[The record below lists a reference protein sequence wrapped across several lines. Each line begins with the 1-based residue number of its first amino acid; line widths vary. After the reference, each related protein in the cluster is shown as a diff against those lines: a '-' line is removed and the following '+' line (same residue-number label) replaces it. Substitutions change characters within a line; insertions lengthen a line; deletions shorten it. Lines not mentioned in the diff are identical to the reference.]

1 MSNCASRAPKSRI
14 NIPLLDAQSA
24 PQKFA
29 PTTRSAHYRAVKMKF
44 DWRAKPIMRSV
55 LPRSVVPRQASTALR
70 LLLAALVVIVLG
82 GLAITL
88 VQLTDTALSIQE
100 RLARLPMWA
109 AYPLAAALIGLGGV
123 IAYLLW
129 RLLRPAKIKP
139 ALSQVITRE
148 AVLAR
153 VEALNSGQSLDS
165 GKNNSAVS
173 RANAEQEQHLVA
185 AAHEE
190 LAELDR
196 RANSDSLY
204 LALFGEI
211 STGKSSLIRA
221 LTGEAVEVSVTGGT
235 TLHAKVYR
243 AQLAGEQLD
252 QAQALMIS
260 DVPGTNEADA
270 GARGVLARE
279 EALRAHV
286 VALVV
291 TGDLSRAEA
300 SEWQWLVAFGK
311 PVWLILNKIDRYCES
326 ELAQLLRRL
335 KEKFGTEP
343 IAVSAGYDES
353 VSVID
358 ANGMESQRLRKIPA
372 KVAPLQAR
380 LTQFSKENQGN
391 KAKLEP
397 ARSHAVLN
405 ALDLKLRGAEHSRR
419 LAQGEQIV
427 TQYTRRA
434 MIGAMASVAP
444 GSDLVIQGA
453 LSFGLV
459 KALTELYGISMTKLD
474 IDDLLALLGGKL
486 KGSITL
492 LLAIA
497 GNAAKAFPGLGTLG
511 GGALHAVAYGLLF
524 QSVGRALL
532 ECLDRQLL
540 DARGGVDRLAL
551 LKHLSVELTD
561 HRQLIGRATKLAR
574 EFSKSATDR

>member
-1 MSNCASRAPKSRI
+1 
-14 NIPLLDAQSA
+14 
-24 PQKFA
+24 
-29 PTTRSAHYRAVKMKF
+29 
-44 DWRAKPIMRSV
+44 MRSV

-335 KEKFGTEP
+335 KEKFGTDP

-372 KVAPLQAR
+372 KVAHLQAR

-405 ALDLKLRGAEHSRR
+405 ALDLKLSGAEHSRR

-561 HRQLIGRATKLAR
+561 HRQLIGRATQLAR

>member
-1 MSNCASRAPKSRI
+1 
-14 NIPLLDAQSA
+14 
-24 PQKFA
+24 
-29 PTTRSAHYRAVKMKF
+29 
-44 DWRAKPIMRSV
+44 MRPV
-55 LPRSVVPRQASTALR
+55 LPRPELPRQASTALR
-70 LLLAALVVIVLG
+70 LLLAALAVTVLG

-100 RLARLPMWA
+100 RLARLPAWA
-109 AYPLAAALIGLGGV
+109 AYPLAAALIGLAFAL
-123 IAYLLW
+123 AYLLW
-129 RLLRPAKIKP
+129 RLLRPTKVKP
-139 ALSQVITRE
+139 ALSQVITRD
-148 AVLAR
+148 AVVAR
-153 VEALNSGQSLDS
+153 VEALTAGQSLDG
-165 GKNNSAVS
+165 GKSSSAVS
-173 RANAEQEQHLVA
+173 RANAEQEQQLVA

-196 RANSDSLY
+196 RASSDALY

-235 TLHAKVYR
+235 TLQAKLYS
-243 AQLAGEQLD
+243 AQLPGKHS
-252 QAQALMIS
+252 LMIA

-270 GARGVLARE
+270 RARGVLARE

-291 TGDLSRAEA
+291 TGDLSRAQA

-311 PVWLILNKIDRYCES
+311 PVWLILNKIDRYSET
-326 ELAQLLRRL
+326 ELAQLLVRL
-335 KEKFGTEP
+335 KEKFGTDA

-358 ANGMESQRLRKIPA
+358 ADGVESQRLRKIPA
-372 KVAPLQAR
+372 KVTPLLSKLA
-380 LTQFSKENQGN
+380 QFASENQGN

-405 ALDLKLRGAEHSRR
+405 ALDLKLSGAEHSRR
-419 LAQGEQIV
+419 LSQGEQIV

-459 KALTELYGISMTKLD
+459 KALTELYGIGMTKLD

-524 QSVGRALL
+524 QSIGRALL

-551 LKHLSVELTD
+551 LKHLSVDLGD
-561 HRQLIGRATKLAR
+561 HRLLIGRAGQLVR
-574 EFSKSATDR
+574 EFVKSTQ

>member
-1 MSNCASRAPKSRI
+1 MP
-14 NIPLLDAQSA
+14 P
-24 PQKFA
+24 
-29 PTTRSAHYRAVKMKF
+29 
-44 DWRAKPIMRSV
+44 V
-55 LPRSVVPRQASTALR
+55 LPRPELPRQASTALR
-70 LLLAALVVIVLG
+70 LLLAALAVTVLG

-100 RLARLPMWA
+100 RLARLPAWA
-109 AYPLAAALIGLGGV
+109 AYPLAAALIGLAFAL
-123 IAYLLW
+123 AYLLW
-129 RLLRPAKIKP
+129 RLLRPTKVKP
-139 ALSQVITRE
+139 ALSQVITRD
-148 AVLAR
+148 AVVAR
-153 VEALNSGQSLDS
+153 VEALTAGQSLDS
-165 GKNNSAVS
+165 GTNSSPVS
-173 RANAEQEQHLVA
+173 RAHAEQEQQMVA
-185 AAHEE
+185 AANEE

-196 RANSDSLY
+196 RASSDALY

-235 TLHAKVYR
+235 TLHAKLYS
-243 AQLAGEQLD
+243 AQLPGKH
-252 QAQALMIS
+252 ALMIA

-270 GARGVLARE
+270 RARAVLARE

-291 TGDLSRAEA
+291 TGDLSRAQA

-311 PVWLILNKIDRYCES
+311 PVWLILNKTDRYS
-326 ELAQLLRRL
+326 ETELTQLLARL
-335 KEKFGTEP
+335 KEKFGMEA
-343 IAVSAGYDES
+343 IAVSAGYEES

-358 ANGMESQRLRKIPA
+358 ANGVESQRLRKIPA
-372 KVAPLQAR
+372 KVAALQTR
-380 LTQFSKENQGN
+380 LVQFASENHLS

-397 ARSHAVLN
+397 ARSHAILN
-405 ALDLKLRGAEHSRR
+405 ALDLKISGAEHSRR
-419 LAQGEQIV
+419 LSQGEQIV

-459 KALTELYGISMTKLD
+459 KALTELYGIGMTKLD

-524 QSVGRALL
+524 QSIGRALL

-551 LKHLSVELTD
+551 LKHLSVDLSD
-561 HRQLIGRATKLAR
+561 HRLLIGRAGQLVR
-574 EFSKSATDR
+574 EFAKSAQ

>member
-1 MSNCASRAPKSRI
+1 MR
-14 NIPLLDAQSA
+14 
-24 PQKFA
+24 
-29 PTTRSAHYRAVKMKF
+29 PTLPNSESQH
-44 DWRAKPIMRSV
+44 SV
-55 LPRSVVPRQASTALR
+55 LPRQASTAIR

-100 RLARLPMWA
+100 RLARLPAWV
-109 AYPLAAALIGLGGV
+109 AYPLAAALIGVALAL
-123 IAYLLW
+123 AYLLW
-129 RLLRPAKIKP
+129 RLLRPTKIKP
-139 ALSQVITRE
+139 ALSQAITRE
-148 AVLAR
+148 AVVAR
-153 VEALNSGQSLDS
+153 VEALSGAQSLEGENARTTDGAS
-165 GKNNSAVS
+165 
-173 RANAEQEQHLVA
+173 AEQTQSMLAEVN
-185 AAHEE
+185 EE

-196 RANSDSLY
+196 RSSSNELY

-221 LTGEAVEVSVTGGT
+221 LTGDAIEVSVTGGT
-235 TLHAKVYR
+235 TLQATLYR
-243 AQLAGEQLD
+243 VPLLGELG
-252 QAQALMIS
+252 QALMIS
-260 DVPGTNEADA
+260 DVPGTNEAQA
-270 GARGVLARE
+270 QARGVLARE

-291 TGDLSRAEA
+291 TGDLSRAQA
-300 SEWQWLVAFGK
+300 AEWQWLLAFGK
-311 PVWLILNKIDRYCES
+311 PVWLILNKIDRYTAA
-326 ELAQLLRRL
+326 ELAQLLHRL
-335 KEKFGTEP
+335 KEKFGADAIP
-343 IAVSAGYDES
+343 VSAGYDES
-353 VSVID
+353 VGVID
-358 ANGMESQRLRKIPA
+358 ALGLETQRLRSVPA
-372 KVAPLQAR
+372 KVAPLQAK
-380 LTQFSKENQGN
+380 LVQFAKENYAN

-405 ALDLKLRGAEHSRR
+405 ALDLKLNRAEHTRR
-419 LAQGEQIV
+419 LSQGERIV
-427 TQYTRRA
+427 AQYTRRA

-492 LLAIA
+492 LLAIV

-532 ECLDRQLL
+532 ECLDRQLI

-551 LKHLSVELTD
+551 LERLSAELTD
-561 HRQLIGRATKLAR
+561 HRQLIGRAGQLAR
-574 EFSKSATDR
+574 EFAKY

>member
-14 NIPLLDAQSA
+14 NIPLLDAHSA

-335 KEKFGTEP
+335 KEKFGTDP

-405 ALDLKLRGAEHSRR
+405 ALDLKLSGAEHSRR

-561 HRQLIGRATKLAR
+561 HRQLIGRATQLAR
-574 EFSKSATDR
+574 EFSKSGTDR

>member
-1 MSNCASRAPKSRI
+1 MP
-14 NIPLLDAQSA
+14 P
-24 PQKFA
+24 
-29 PTTRSAHYRAVKMKF
+29 
-44 DWRAKPIMRSV
+44 V
-55 LPRSVVPRQASTALR
+55 LPRPELPRQASTALR
-70 LLLAALVVIVLG
+70 LLLAALAVTVLG

-100 RLARLPMWA
+100 RLARLPAWV
-109 AYPLAAALIGLGGV
+109 AYPLAAALIGLAFAL
-123 IAYLLW
+123 AYLLW
-129 RLLRPAKIKP
+129 RLLRPTKVKP
-139 ALSQVITRE
+139 ALSQVITRD
-148 AVLAR
+148 AVVAR
-153 VEALNSGQSLDS
+153 VEALTAGQSLDS
-165 GKNNSAVS
+165 GASTVS
-173 RANAEQEQHLVA
+173 RANAEQEQQLIA
-185 AAHEE
+185 AANEE

-196 RANSDSLY
+196 RASSDALY

-235 TLHAKVYR
+235 TLQAKLYS
-243 AQLAGEQLD
+243 AQLPD
-252 QAQALMIS
+252 KHSLMIA

-270 GARGVLARE
+270 RARGVLARE

-291 TGDLSRAEA
+291 TGDLSRAQA

-311 PVWLILNKIDRYCES
+311 PVWLILNKTDRYS
-326 ELAQLLRRL
+326 ETELMQLLARL
-335 KEKFGTEP
+335 KEKFGTEA
-343 IAVSAGYDES
+343 IAVSAGYEES

-358 ANGMESQRLRKIPA
+358 ATGVESQRLRKIPA
-372 KVAPLQAR
+372 KVAALQTR
-380 LTQFSKENQGN
+380 LVQFASENHLS

-397 ARSHAVLN
+397 ARSHAILN
-405 ALDLKLRGAEHSRR
+405 ALDLKISGAEHSRR
-419 LAQGEQIV
+419 LSQGEQIV

-459 KALTELYGISMTKLD
+459 KALTELYGIGMTKLD

-524 QSVGRALL
+524 QSIGRALL

-551 LKHLSVELTD
+551 LKHLSVDLSD
-561 HRQLIGRATKLAR
+561 HRLLIGRAGQLVR
-574 EFSKSATDR
+574 EFAKSAR

>member
-1 MSNCASRAPKSRI
+1 MRPE
-14 NIPLLDAQSA
+14 L
-24 PQKFA
+24 
-29 PTTRSAHYRAVKMKF
+29 TRPAT
-44 DWRAKPIMRSV
+44 PRSV
-55 LPRSVVPRQASTALR
+55 LPRQASTAIR

-100 RLARLPMWA
+100 RLARLPAWA
-109 AYPLAAALIGLGGV
+109 AYPLAAALIGLAV
-123 IAYLLW
+123 ALAYLLW
-129 RLLRPAKIKP
+129 RLLRPTKIKP
-139 ALSQVITRE
+139 GLSQAITRE

-153 VEALNSGQSLDS
+153 VEALSAAQSLDRD
-165 GKNNSAVS
+165 KNGASHGDTNG
-173 RANAEQEQHLVA
+173 EQTQKMLADVD
-185 AAHEE
+185 EE

-196 RANSDSLY
+196 RSSSNALY

-221 LTGEAVEVSVTGGT
+221 LTGQAVEVSVTGGT
-235 TLHAKVYR
+235 TLKATLYR
-243 AQLAGEQLD
+243 AQLPAEASQTQSLLI
-252 QAQALMIS
+252 A

-300 SEWQWLVAFGK
+300 AEWQWLVAFGK
-311 PVWLILNKIDRYCES
+311 PVWLILNKIDRYSET

-335 KEKFGTEP
+335 KEKFGADATP
-343 IAVSAGYDES
+343 VSAGYDES

-358 ANGMESQRLRKIPA
+358 AQGVASQRTRKIAA

-380 LTQFSKENQGN
+380 LAQFAKENQGS
-391 KAKLEP
+391 KSKLEP

-405 ALDLKLRGAEHSRR
+405 ALDLKLSGAEHSRR
-419 LAQGEQIV
+419 LSQGERIV

-551 LKHLSVELTD
+551 LKHLSVELTN
-561 HRQLIGRATKLAR
+561 HRQLIGRAGQLAR
-574 EFSKSATDR
+574 DFAKSERDP

>member
-1 MSNCASRAPKSRI
+1 
-14 NIPLLDAQSA
+14 
-24 PQKFA
+24 
-29 PTTRSAHYRAVKMKF
+29 
-44 DWRAKPIMRSV
+44 MRPV
-55 LPRSVVPRQASTALR
+55 LPRPELPRQASTALR
-70 LLLAALVVIVLG
+70 LLLAALAVTVLG

-100 RLARLPMWA
+100 RLARLPAWA
-109 AYPLAAALIGLGGV
+109 AYPLAAALIGLAFAL
-123 IAYLLW
+123 AYLLW
-129 RLLRPAKIKP
+129 RLLRPTKVKP
-139 ALSQVITRE
+139 ALSQVITRD
-148 AVLAR
+148 AVVAR
-153 VEALNSGQSLDS
+153 VEALTAGQSLDG
-165 GKNNSAVS
+165 GKSSSAVS
-173 RANAEQEQHLVA
+173 RANAKQEQQLVA

-196 RANSDSLY
+196 RASSDALY

-235 TLHAKVYR
+235 TLQAKLYS
-243 AQLAGEQLD
+243 AQLPGKHS
-252 QAQALMIS
+252 LMIA

-270 GARGVLARE
+270 RARGVLARE

-291 TGDLSRAEA
+291 TGDLSRAQA

-311 PVWLILNKIDRYCES
+311 PVWLILNKIDRYSETES
-326 ELAQLLRRL
+326 AQLLVRL
-335 KEKFGTEP
+335 KEKFGTDA

-358 ANGMESQRLRKIPA
+358 ADGVESQRLRKIPA
-372 KVAPLQAR
+372 KVTPLLSKLA
-380 LTQFSKENQGN
+380 QFASENQGN

-405 ALDLKLRGAEHSRR
+405 ALDLKLSGAEHSRR
-419 LAQGEQIV
+419 LSQGEQIV

-459 KALTELYGISMTKLD
+459 KALTELYGIGMTKLD

-524 QSVGRALL
+524 QSIGRALL

-551 LKHLSVELTD
+551 LKHLSVDLGD
-561 HRQLIGRATKLAR
+561 HRLLIGRAGQLVR
-574 EFSKSATDR
+574 EFVKSTQ

>member
-1 MSNCASRAPKSRI
+1 
-14 NIPLLDAQSA
+14 
-24 PQKFA
+24 
-29 PTTRSAHYRAVKMKF
+29 
-44 DWRAKPIMRSV
+44 MRPV
-55 LPRSVVPRQASTALR
+55 LPRPELPRQASTALR
-70 LLLAALVVIVLG
+70 LLLAALAVTVLG

-100 RLARLPMWA
+100 RLARLPAWA
-109 AYPLAAALIGLGGV
+109 AYPLAAALIGLAFAL
-123 IAYLLW
+123 AYLLW
-129 RLLRPAKIKP
+129 RLLRPTKVKP
-139 ALSQVITRE
+139 ALSQVITRD
-148 AVLAR
+148 AVVAR
-153 VEALNSGQSLDS
+153 VEALTAGQSLDG
-165 GKNNSAVS
+165 GKSSSAVS
-173 RANAEQEQHLVA
+173 RANAEQEQQLVA

-196 RANSDSLY
+196 RASSDALY

-235 TLHAKVYR
+235 TLQAKLYS
-243 AQLAGEQLD
+243 AQLPGKHS
-252 QAQALMIS
+252 LMIA

-270 GARGVLARE
+270 RARGVLARE

-291 TGDLSRAEA
+291 TGDLSRAQA

-311 PVWLILNKIDRYCES
+311 PVWLILNKIDRYSET
-326 ELAQLLRRL
+326 ELAQLLVRL
-335 KEKFGTEP
+335 KEKFGTDA

-358 ANGMESQRLRKIPA
+358 ADGVESQRLRKIPA
-372 KVAPLQAR
+372 KVASLLSK
-380 LTQFSKENQGN
+380 LTQFASENQGN

-405 ALDLKLRGAEHSRR
+405 ALDLKLSGAEHSRR
-419 LAQGEQIV
+419 LSQGEQIV

-459 KALTELYGISMTKLD
+459 KALTELYGIGMTKLD

-524 QSVGRALL
+524 QSIGRALL

-551 LKHLSVELTD
+551 LKHLSVDLSD
-561 HRQLIGRATKLAR
+561 HRQLIGRAGQLVR
-574 EFSKSATDR
+574 EFAKSAQ

>member
-14 NIPLLDAQSA
+14 NIPLLDAHSA

-196 RANSDSLY
+196 RASSDSLY

-335 KEKFGTEP
+335 KEKFGTDP

-405 ALDLKLRGAEHSRR
+405 ALDLKLSGAEHSRR

>member
-1 MSNCASRAPKSRI
+1 
-14 NIPLLDAQSA
+14 
-24 PQKFA
+24 
-29 PTTRSAHYRAVKMKF
+29 
-44 DWRAKPIMRSV
+44 MRPV
-55 LPRSVVPRQASTALR
+55 LPRPELPRQASTALR
-70 LLLAALVVIVLG
+70 LLLAALAVTVLG

-100 RLARLPMWA
+100 RLARLPAWA
-109 AYPLAAALIGLGGV
+109 AYPLATALIGLAV
-123 IAYLLW
+123 ALAYLLW
-129 RLLRPAKIKP
+129 RLLRPTKVKP
-139 ALSQVITRE
+139 ALSQAITRE
-148 AVLAR
+148 AVVAR
-153 VEALNSGQSLDS
+153 VEALAAQSLAED
-165 GKNNSAVS
+165 KNGSAGSVAQS
-173 RANAEQEQHLVA
+173 EQHEQTQTILT

-196 RANSDSLY
+196 RASSDALY

-235 TLHAKVYR
+235 TLQAKLYS
-243 AQLAGEQLD
+243 AQLPGKH
-252 QAQALMIS
+252 ALMIA

-270 GARGVLARE
+270 RARGVLARE

-291 TGDLSRAEA
+291 TGDLSRAQA

-311 PVWLILNKIDRYCES
+311 PVWLILNKIDRYSET
-326 ELAQLLRRL
+326 ELAQLLVRL
-335 KEKFGTEP
+335 KEKFGTDA

-358 ANGMESQRLRKIPA
+358 ADGVESQRLRKIPA
-372 KVAPLQAR
+372 KVAPLLSKLA
-380 LTQFSKENQGN
+380 QFASENQGN

-405 ALDLKLRGAEHSRR
+405 ALDLKLSGAEHSRR
-419 LAQGEQIV
+419 LSQGEQIV

-459 KALTELYGISMTKLD
+459 KALTELYGIGMTKLD

-524 QSVGRALL
+524 QSIGRALL

-551 LKHLSVELTD
+551 LKHLSVDLGD
-561 HRQLIGRATKLAR
+561 HRLLIGRAGQLVR
-574 EFSKSATDR
+574 EFVKSAQ

>member
-1 MSNCASRAPKSRI
+1 
-14 NIPLLDAQSA
+14 
-24 PQKFA
+24 
-29 PTTRSAHYRAVKMKF
+29 
-44 DWRAKPIMRSV
+44 MRSV
-55 LPRSVVPRQASTALR
+55 LPRSVAPRQASTALR

-109 AYPLAAALIGLGGV
+109 AYPLAAALIGLGCV

-129 RLLRPAKIKP
+129 RLLRPSKIKP

-153 VEALNSGQSLDS
+153 VEALNSGQPLDS
-165 GKNNSAVS
+165 GKNDSTVS
-173 RANAEQEQHLVA
+173 RANAEKERLLVS

-196 RANSDSLY
+196 RAASDSLY

-221 LTGEAVEVSVTGGT
+221 LTGEAVEVSVLGGT
-235 TLHAKVYR
+235 TLDAKLYS
-243 AQLAGEQLD
+243 AQLPLKALGRIQS
-252 QAQALMIS
+252 LMIS

-270 GARGVLARE
+270 QSRGVLARE

-291 TGDLSRAEA
+291 TGDLSRVEA
-300 SEWQWLVAFGK
+300 AEWQWLRAFDK
-311 PVWLILNKIDRYCES
+311 PVWLILNKIDRYTET

-335 KEKFGTEP
+335 KEKFGTDA

-358 ANGMESQRLRKIPA
+358 ANGLESQRQRKVPA
-372 KVAPLQAR
+372 KVAPLQAK
-380 LTQFSKENQGN
+380 LAQFVSDNQDR

-405 ALDLKLRGAEHSRR
+405 ALDLKLSGAEHNRR
-419 LAQGEQIV
+419 LHQGEQIV

-434 MIGAMASVAP
+434 MIGAVASVAP

-459 KALTELYGISMTKLD
+459 KALTELYGIGMTKLD

-551 LKHLSVELTD
+551 LKHLSVELGN
-561 HRQLIGRATKLAR
+561 HRQLIGRATQLAR
-574 EFSKSATDR
+574 EFVKSGVER

>member
-1 MSNCASRAPKSRI
+1 MLP
-14 NIPLLDAQSA
+14 
-24 PQKFA
+24 
-29 PTTRSAHYRAVKMKF
+29 
-44 DWRAKPIMRSV
+44 V
-55 LPRSVVPRQASTALR
+55 LPRPVLPRQASTAIR

-100 RLARLPMWA
+100 RLARLPAWA
-109 AYPLAAALIGLGGV
+109 AYPLAAALIGLAV
-123 IAYLLW
+123 ALAYLLW
-129 RLLRPAKIKP
+129 RLLRPTKIEP
-139 ALSQVITRE
+139 ALSQAITRE

-153 VEALNSGQSLDS
+153 VEALATAQSVDA
-165 GKNNSAVS
+165 GKNSAADRGQDAS
-173 RANAEQEQHLVA
+173 DAEQTQAMLVDVN
-185 AAHEE
+185 EE

-196 RANSDSLY
+196 RASSDALY

-221 LTGEAVEVSVTGGT
+221 LTGQVVEVSVTGGT
-235 TLHAKVYR
+235 TLEAKLYR
-243 AQLAGEQLD
+243 AQLPNA
-252 QAQALMIS
+252 ATLMIA

-300 SEWQWLVAFGK
+300 AEWQWLLAFGK
-311 PVWLILNKIDRYCES
+311 PVWLILNKIDRYSET
-326 ELAQLLRRL
+326 ELAQLLHRL
-335 KEKFGTEP
+335 KEKFGADA

-358 ANGMESQRLRKIPA
+358 ANGVESQRSRKTPA
-372 KVAPLQAR
+372 KVAPLQVR
-380 LTQFSKENQGN
+380 LAQFAGENHAS

-405 ALDLKLRGAEHSRR
+405 ALDLKLSGAEHSRR
-419 LAQGEQIV
+419 LSQGERIV
-427 TQYTRRA
+427 SLYTRRA

-459 KALTELYGISMTKLD
+459 KALTELYGISMSKLD

-540 DARGGVDRLAL
+540 DARGGVDRLEL
-551 LKHLSVELTD
+551 LKHLSVELTN
-561 HRQLIGRATKLAR
+561 HRQLIGLASQLAR
-574 EFSKSATDR
+574 EFSKSDNRSA

>member
-1 MSNCASRAPKSRI
+1 
-14 NIPLLDAQSA
+14 
-24 PQKFA
+24 
-29 PTTRSAHYRAVKMKF
+29 
-44 DWRAKPIMRSV
+44 MRPV
-55 LPRSVVPRQASTALR
+55 LPHPALLKPVLPRQASTAIR

-100 RLARLPMWA
+100 RLARLPAWA
-109 AYPLAAALIGLGGV
+109 AYPLAAALCGLA
-123 IAYLLW
+123 IALAYLLW
-129 RLLRPAKIKP
+129 RLLRPTKIKP
-139 ALSQVITRE
+139 ALSQAITRD
-148 AVLAR
+148 AVVAR
-153 VEALNSGQSLDS
+153 VDALSAAQSLDS
-165 GKNNSAVS
+165 DKNNAAVNF
-173 RANAEQEQHLVA
+173 AAAEQTQAMLA

-196 RANSDSLY
+196 RASSDSLY

-221 LTGEAVEVSVTGGT
+221 LTGQAVEISVTGGT
-235 TLHAKVYR
+235 TLQAKLY
-243 AQLAGEQLD
+243 LAPLPLEFGQGNS
-252 QAQALMIS
+252 LMIS

-270 GARGVLARE
+270 GARAVLARE

-291 TGDLSRAEA
+291 TGDLSRAQA
-300 SEWQWLVAFGK
+300 AEWQWLLAFGK
-311 PVWLILNKIDRYCES
+311 PVWLILNKIDRYSET

-335 KEKFGTEP
+335 KEKFGADAIP
-343 IAVSAGYDES
+343 VSAGYDQS

-358 ANGMESQRLRKIPA
+358 AQGVESQRIRKVPA

-380 LTQFSKENQGN
+380 LAQFAKENHGS

-397 ARSHAVLN
+397 ARSQAVLN
-405 ALDLKLRGAEHSRR
+405 ALDLKLSGAEHSRR
-419 LAQGEQIV
+419 LSQGERIV
-427 TQYTRRA
+427 SQYTRRA

-486 KGSITL
+486 KGSVTL

-511 GGALHAVAYGLLF
+511 GGALHAVDDSRWAEFVLGFRWWLGQLRRCPHRRIPLERTRRQRILRIAHFGGWENLLP
-524 QSVGRALL
+524 
-532 ECLDRQLL
+532 
-540 DARGGVDRLAL
+540 
-551 LKHLSVELTD
+551 
-561 HRQLIGRATKLAR
+561 
-574 EFSKSATDR
+574 

>member
-1 MSNCASRAPKSRI
+1 
-14 NIPLLDAQSA
+14 
-24 PQKFA
+24 
-29 PTTRSAHYRAVKMKF
+29 
-44 DWRAKPIMRSV
+44 MRPV
-55 LPRSVVPRQASTALR
+55 LPPTLLPRQASTAIR

-100 RLARLPMWA
+100 RLVQLPAWA
-109 AYPLAAALIGLGGV
+109 AYPLAAALLSLV
-123 IAYLLW
+123 FALAYLLW
-129 RLLRPAKIKP
+129 RLLRPTKIKP
-139 ALSQVITRE
+139 ALSQAITRD

-153 VEALNSGQSLDS
+153 VEALSTAQSLDS
-165 GKNNSAVS
+165 KNS
-173 RANAEQEQHLVA
+173 RLDSGGNTEQTQTLLA

-196 RANSDSLY
+196 RASSEALY

-235 TLHAKVYR
+235 TQQAKLYL
-243 AQLAGEQLD
+243 AQLPTALG
-252 QAQALMIS
+252 QAQALMIA

-270 GARGVLARE
+270 KARAVLARE

-300 SEWQWLVAFGK
+300 AEWQWLVAFGK
-311 PVWLILNKIDRYCES
+311 PVWLILNKIDRYTPT
-326 ELAQLLRRL
+326 ELAQLLARL
-335 KEKFGTEP
+335 KEKFGADAIP
-343 IAVSAGYDES
+343 VSAGYDQS

-358 ANGMESQRLRKIPA
+358 AQGVETQRVRKTPA
-372 KVAPLQAR
+372 KVLPLQQR
-380 LTQFSKENQGN
+380 LGQFAKENQGN

-397 ARSHAVLN
+397 VRSQAVLN
-405 ALDLKLRGAEHSRR
+405 ALDLKLSGAEHSRR
-419 LAQGEQIV
+419 LSQGERIV

-532 ECLDRQLL
+532 ECLDRQLI

-551 LKHLSVELTD
+551 LEHLSAELGN
-561 HRQLIGRATKLAR
+561 HRQLIGRASQLAR
-574 EFSKSATDR
+574 EFVKSAQ

>member
-1 MSNCASRAPKSRI
+1 MP
-14 NIPLLDAQSA
+14 P
-24 PQKFA
+24 
-29 PTTRSAHYRAVKMKF
+29 
-44 DWRAKPIMRSV
+44 V
-55 LPRSVVPRQASTALR
+55 LPRPELPRQASTALR
-70 LLLAALVVIVLG
+70 LLLAALAVTVLG

-100 RLARLPMWA
+100 RLARLPAWV
-109 AYPLAAALIGLGGV
+109 AYPLAAALIGLAFAL
-123 IAYLLW
+123 AYLLW
-129 RLLRPAKIKP
+129 RLLRPTKVKP
-139 ALSQVITRE
+139 ALSQVITRD
-148 AVLAR
+148 AVVAR
-153 VEALNSGQSLDS
+153 VEALTAGQSLDS
-165 GKNNSAVS
+165 GASTVS
-173 RANAEQEQHLVA
+173 RANAEQEQQLIA

-196 RANSDSLY
+196 RASSDALY

-235 TLHAKVYR
+235 TLQAKLYS
-243 AQLAGEQLD
+243 AQLPD
-252 QAQALMIS
+252 KHSLMIA

-270 GARGVLARE
+270 RARGVLARE

-291 TGDLSRAEA
+291 TGDLSRAQA

-311 PVWLILNKIDRYCES
+311 PVWLILNKTDRYS
-326 ELAQLLRRL
+326 ETELMQLLARL
-335 KEKFGTEP
+335 KEKFGTEA
-343 IAVSAGYDES
+343 IAVSAGYEES

-358 ANGMESQRLRKIPA
+358 ATGVESQRLRKIPA
-372 KVAPLQAR
+372 KVAALQTR
-380 LTQFSKENQGN
+380 LVQFASENHLS

-397 ARSHAVLN
+397 ARSHAILN
-405 ALDLKLRGAEHSRR
+405 ALDLKISGAEHSRR
-419 LAQGEQIV
+419 LSQGEQIV

-459 KALTELYGISMTKLD
+459 KALTELYGIGMTKLD

-524 QSVGRALL
+524 QSIGRALL

-551 LKHLSVELTD
+551 LKHLSVDLSD
-561 HRQLIGRATKLAR
+561 HRLLIGRAGQLVR
-574 EFSKSATDR
+574 EFAKSAR

>member
-1 MSNCASRAPKSRI
+1 MP
-14 NIPLLDAQSA
+14 P
-24 PQKFA
+24 
-29 PTTRSAHYRAVKMKF
+29 
-44 DWRAKPIMRSV
+44 V
-55 LPRSVVPRQASTALR
+55 LPRPVLSSPALPRQASTALR

-100 RLARLPMWA
+100 RLTRLPAWA
-109 AYPLAAALIGLGGV
+109 AYPLAAALIGLV
-123 IAYLLW
+123 CAIAYLLW
-129 RLLRPAKIKP
+129 RLLRPTKIKP

-148 AVLAR
+148 AVVAR
-153 VEALNSGQSLDS
+153 VEALTAAQSLDS
-165 GKNNSAVS
+165 DKHKSAGS
-173 RANAEQEQHLVA
+173 AQAEQAEQTQTLIT

-196 RANSDSLY
+196 RASSEALY

-221 LTGEAVEVSVTGGT
+221 LTGQAVEVSVTGGT
-235 TLHAKVYR
+235 TLQAKLYG
-243 AQLAGEQLD
+243 AQLPGMHS
-252 QAQALMIS
+252 LMIA

-270 GARGVLARE
+270 KARGVLARE

-291 TGDLSRAEA
+291 TGDLSRAQA
-300 SEWQWLVAFGK
+300 AEWQWLLAFGK
-311 PVWLILNKIDRYCES
+311 PVWLILNKIDRYS
-326 ELAQLLRRL
+326 ETELTQLLVRL
-335 KEKFGTEP
+335 KEKFGTDP

-358 ANGMESQRLRKIPA
+358 AQGVESQRLRKIPA
-372 KVAPLQAR
+372 RVQLLQAR
-380 LTQFSKENQGN
+380 LAQFVSENQGS

-397 ARSHAVLN
+397 ARSHAILN
-405 ALDLKLRGAEHSRR
+405 ALDLKISGAEHSRR
-419 LAQGEQIV
+419 LSQGEQIV
-427 TQYTRRA
+427 AQYTRRA

-532 ECLDRQLL
+532 ECLDRQLI

-551 LKHLSVELTD
+551 LKHLSVELTN
-561 HRQLIGRATKLAR
+561 HRQLIGRAGQLAR
-574 EFSKSATDR
+574 EFAKSGATQSDNA

>member
-1 MSNCASRAPKSRI
+1 
-14 NIPLLDAQSA
+14 
-24 PQKFA
+24 
-29 PTTRSAHYRAVKMKF
+29 
-44 DWRAKPIMRSV
+44 MRPV
-55 LPRSVVPRQASTALR
+55 LPRPELPRQASTALR
-70 LLLAALVVIVLG
+70 LLLAALAVTVLG

-100 RLARLPMWA
+100 RLARLPAWA
-109 AYPLAAALIGLGGV
+109 AYPLAAALIGLAFAL
-123 IAYLLW
+123 AYLLW
-129 RLLRPAKIKP
+129 RLLRPTKVKP
-139 ALSQVITRE
+139 ALSQVITRD
-148 AVLAR
+148 AVVAR
-153 VEALNSGQSLDS
+153 VEALTAGQSLDG
-165 GKNNSAVS
+165 GKSSSAVS
-173 RANAEQEQHLVA
+173 RANAEQEQQLVA

-196 RANSDSLY
+196 RASSDALY

-235 TLHAKVYR
+235 TLQAKLYS
-243 AQLAGEQLD
+243 AQLPGKHS
-252 QAQALMIS
+252 LMIA

-270 GARGVLARE
+270 RARGVLARE

-291 TGDLSRAEA
+291 TGDLSRAQA

-311 PVWLILNKIDRYCES
+311 PVWLILNKIDRYSET
-326 ELAQLLRRL
+326 ELAQLLVRL
-335 KEKFGTEP
+335 KEKFGTDA

-358 ANGMESQRLRKIPA
+358 ADGVESQRLRKIPA
-372 KVAPLQAR
+372 KVTPLLSKLA
-380 LTQFSKENQGN
+380 QFASENQGN

-405 ALDLKLRGAEHSRR
+405 ALDLKLSGAEHSRR
-419 LAQGEQIV
+419 LSQGEQIV

-459 KALTELYGISMTKLD
+459 KALTELYGIGMTKLD

-524 QSVGRALL
+524 QSIGRALL

-551 LKHLSVELTD
+551 LKHLSVDLGD
-561 HRQLIGRATKLAR
+561 HRLLIGRAGQLVR
-574 EFSKSATDR
+574 EFVKSAQ

>member
-1 MSNCASRAPKSRI
+1 MRPKLSRPATP
-14 NIPLLDAQSA
+14 
-24 PQKFA
+24 
-29 PTTRSAHYRAVKMKF
+29 
-44 DWRAKPIMRSV
+44 RSV
-55 LPRSVVPRQASTALR
+55 LPRQASTAIR

-82 GLAITL
+82 GFAITL

-100 RLARLPMWA
+100 RLARLPAWA
-109 AYPLAAALIGLGGV
+109 AYPLAAVLIGLAV
-123 IAYLLW
+123 ALAYLLW
-129 RLLRPAKIKP
+129 RLLRPTKIKP
-139 ALSQVITRE
+139 ALSQAITRE

-153 VEALNSGQSLDS
+153 VEALNVAQSLES
-165 GKNNSAVS
+165 GKNAASDGATNG
-173 RANAEQEQHLVA
+173 EQTQKMLAGVD
-185 AAHEE
+185 EE

-196 RANSDSLY
+196 RSSSDALY

-221 LTGEAVEVSVTGGT
+221 LTGQAVAVSVTGGT
-235 TLHAKVYR
+235 TLQATLYR
-243 AQLAGEQLD
+243 AQLPAEASQTQSLII
-252 QAQALMIS
+252 A

-270 GARGVLARE
+270 GARAVLARE

-300 SEWQWLVAFGK
+300 AEWQWLVAFGK
-311 PVWLILNKIDRYCES
+311 PVWLILNKIDRYSES

-335 KEKFGTEP
+335 KEKFGADATP
-343 IAVSAGYDES
+343 VSAGYDES

-358 ANGMESQRLRKIPA
+358 AQGVASQRTRKIAA

-380 LTQFSKENQGN
+380 LAQFTKENQGN

-405 ALDLKLRGAEHSRR
+405 ALDLKLSGAEHSRR
-419 LAQGEQIV
+419 SSQGERIV

-551 LKHLSVELTD
+551 LKHLSVELTN
-561 HRQLIGRATKLAR
+561 HRQLIGRAVHLAR
-574 EFSKSATDR
+574 EFSKSERDA

>member
-1 MSNCASRAPKSRI
+1 MP
-14 NIPLLDAQSA
+14 P
-24 PQKFA
+24 
-29 PTTRSAHYRAVKMKF
+29 
-44 DWRAKPIMRSV
+44 V
-55 LPRSVVPRQASTALR
+55 LPRPELPRQASTALR
-70 LLLAALVVIVLG
+70 LLLAALAVTVLG

-100 RLARLPMWA
+100 RLARLPAWV
-109 AYPLAAALIGLGGV
+109 AYPLAAALIGLAFAL
-123 IAYLLW
+123 AYLLW
-129 RLLRPAKIKP
+129 RLLRPTKVKP
-139 ALSQVITRE
+139 ALSQVITRD
-148 AVLAR
+148 AVVAR
-153 VEALNSGQSLDS
+153 VEALTAGQSLDS
-165 GKNNSAVS
+165 GASTVS
-173 RANAEQEQHLVA
+173 RAHAEQEQQLIA
-185 AAHEE
+185 AANEE

-196 RANSDSLY
+196 RASSDALY

-211 STGKSSLIRA
+211 STGKSSLIHA

-235 TLHAKVYR
+235 TLQAKLYS
-243 AQLAGEQLD
+243 AQLPD
-252 QAQALMIS
+252 KHSLMIA

-270 GARGVLARE
+270 RARGVLARE

-291 TGDLSRAEA
+291 TGDLSRAQA

-311 PVWLILNKIDRYCES
+311 PVWLILNKTDRYS
-326 ELAQLLRRL
+326 ETELTQLLARL
-335 KEKFGTEP
+335 KEKFGTEA
-343 IAVSAGYDES
+343 IAVSAGYEES

-358 ANGMESQRLRKIPA
+358 ATGVESQRLRKIPA
-372 KVAPLQAR
+372 KVAALQTR
-380 LTQFSKENQGN
+380 LVQFASENHLS

-397 ARSHAVLN
+397 ARSHAILN
-405 ALDLKLRGAEHSRR
+405 ALDLKISGAEHSRR
-419 LAQGEQIV
+419 LSQGEQIV

-459 KALTELYGISMTKLD
+459 KALTELYGIGMTKLD

-524 QSVGRALL
+524 QSIGRALL

-551 LKHLSVELTD
+551 LKHLSVDLSD
-561 HRQLIGRATKLAR
+561 HRQLIGRAGQLVR
-574 EFSKSATDR
+574 EFAKSAR